1 MSKKV
6 RKKSDTAR
14 IKRGAAAA
22 SWGLKHIY
30 LEEMMFRIQTYLAI
44 GAIALALLLDLPEFQ
59 QLIVIITSM
68 IVLGLEVMNSAIE
81 HLIDFFSKKR
91 NPKIKKIKDTAA
103 AAVLVSSIGAALI
116 GLIIFLPALWKLIA
130 R

>member
-1 MSKKV
+1 MPKKA

-14 IKRGAAAA
+14 LKRGAAAA

-30 LEEMMFRIQTYLAI
+30 LEEMMFRIQSYLAI

-59 QLIVIITSM
+59 QLIVIVTSM

-81 HLIDFFSKKR
+81 HLVDFFWRKK
-91 NPKIKKIKDTAA
+91 NSKIKQIKDTAA

-116 GLIIFLPALWKLIA
+116 GLIIFTPAIWKLLFG
-130 R
+130 